1 MITSWNTSLATKRS
15 KQAKNWTLEANNY
28 VLIEQAESSFICHLC
43 FKNWMV
49 QSKLIP
55 FLSYILDTPVFRNGT
70 QWVPMVGVI
79 SPKIHNKRQKFDGI
93 RLGTSKI
100 FIYFSLFSW
109 YFSTLITSFMLSL
122 QVFHFVT

>member
-1 MITSWNTSLATKRS
+1 MSLATKRS
-15 KQAKNWTLEANNY
+15 KQAKIWTLEANNY

-100 FIYFSLFSW
+100 FIYFSLFS
-109 YFSTLITSFMLSL
+109 
-122 QVFHFVT
+122 